1 MSSNE
6 IKARGA
12 GSADGMGGAGGAA
25 RIIQGHGRRVI
36 VNRGFAI
43 GKGLFRF
50 LFLLG
55 MSFVLLYPV
64 LFLLS
69 NAFRDM
75 KDILD
80 PSVIWIPKHFTLRNF
95 QLAISTLGFFPAL
108 KRTLV
113 ILIPSVTIQVFIC
126 MMVGYGFARFKFRER
141 EPLFYLLLFTIIVP
155 IQTIIIPVYVNFRFF
170 DFFGIGRLIGLFTGR
185 QVSVNLLN
193 TPWTFYTLSLFGM
206 GIRSGLY
213 IFIFRQFFR
222 NVPVELE
229 EAARIDGCGP
239 FATYFRI
246 MIPNVTSVILT
257 VALFSVV
264 WHWND
269 YYESVMFFQ
278 NEFPLSVSLTML
290 QDLLSVISTNV
301 IRPQD
306 LALIRSSVLEA
317 ASLLVTAPI
326 LILYLVTQKFFTE
339 SIQRTGIVG

>member
-1 MSSNE
+1 MMG
-6 IKARGA
+6 RLA
-12 GSADGMGGAGGAA
+12 GFFTPH
-25 RIIQGHGRRVI
+25 RKKIIA
-36 VNRGFAI
+36 NRGLSLVA
-43 GKGLFRF
+43 KTFRF

-75 KDILD
+75 QDIVD
-80 PSVIWIPKHFTLRNF
+80 PTVIWIPKHFTLRNF
-95 QLAISTLGFFPAL
+95 QLAISTLDFFAAL

-113 ILIPSVTIQVFIC
+113 ILIPSVGIQVFIC

-170 DFFGIGRLIGLFTGR
+170 DFFGIGSLIGLITGTR
-185 QVSVNLLN
+185 VTVNLLN
-193 TPWTFYTLSLFGM
+193 TPWTFYVLSLFGM

-222 NVPVELE
+222 NVPMELE
-229 EAARIDGCGP
+229 EAARIDGCGA
-239 FATYFRI
+239 FATFFRI
-246 MIPNVTSVILT
+246 MIPNVTSVVLT
-257 VALFSVV
+257 VVLFSIV

-278 NEFPLSVSLTML
+278 SEFPLSVSLTLL
-290 QDLLSVISTNV
+290 QDQLSVLSSNV
-301 IRPQD
+301 VRQQD

-317 ASLLVTAPI
+317 ASLLVTAPV
-326 LILYLVTQKFFTE
+326 LILYLITQRFFTE